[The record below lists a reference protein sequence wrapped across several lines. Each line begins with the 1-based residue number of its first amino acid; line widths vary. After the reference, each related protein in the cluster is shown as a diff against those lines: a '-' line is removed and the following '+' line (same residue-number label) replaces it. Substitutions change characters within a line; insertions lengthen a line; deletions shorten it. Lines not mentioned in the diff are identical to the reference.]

1 MNNSTVKSIIYREA
15 TINDSLEVAKVHVR
29 SWRESFAGIVP
40 STFLEKLSVER
51 RAEVFAKR
59 FSEAFYGMYVAE
71 AEESGVIGFADY
83 GEPRDDVAGYAAELY
98 AIYLLPEYQ
107 GKGVGQAL
115 FQRVVEALVRSGKRS
130 LYLLAL
136 EVSPYKSFYEKMGG
150 RVVGHRPKE
159 LEGVTF
165 DVLVY
170 GWERIG

>member
-1 MNNSTVKSIIYREA
+1 M
-15 TINDSLEVAKVHVR
+15 VARVHVR

-40 STFLEKLSVER
+40 SAFLDKMSVEQR
-51 RAEVFAKR
+51 TKAFAGR
-59 FSEAFYGMYVAE
+59 FSEASYGMFVAE
-71 AEESGVIGFADY
+71 AAESRVVGFADY
-83 GEPRDDVAGYAAELY
+83 GEPRDDVAGYEAELY

-107 GKGVGQAL
+107 GRGVGQEL
-115 FQRVVEALVRSGKRS
+115 FKRVVEALVRSGKRS

-150 RVVGHRPKE
+150 RVVGHMSKE
-159 LEGVTF
+159 LEGVMF

>member
-1 MNNSTVKSIIYREA
+1 MNNSPVKSIIYREA
-15 TINDSLEVAKVHVR
+15 TILDSTAVARVHVR

-40 STFLEKLSVER
+40 QAFLDKMSVEQR
-51 RAEVFAKR
+51 TEVFARR
-59 FSEAFYGMYVAE
+59 FSDTSYGMYVAE
-71 AEESGVIGFADY
+71 AEESEVIGFADY
-83 GEPRDDVAGYAAELY
+83 GEPRDDVIGYEAELY

-107 GKGVGQAL
+107 GRGVGQAL
-115 FQRVVEALVRSGKRS
+115 FQRVVEALIRSGKKS

-150 RVVGHRPKE
+150 RVVERRRKE

-170 GWERIG
+170 GWKRIG